1 MTCCFISR
9 LPNDKNSNQCSQ
21 RLVMEFV
28 LNVSSPAMF
37 VLWFSMVQ
45 NQVVVLCSVKCW
57 GMVWCC
63 KVWYFTTRYLGR
75 QGRLWWHVMACG
87 MVCYGLVWYGLVWYG
102 MVMLAGWL
110 WSDYVRPVPSLPSP
124 PPVPVTYVT
133 PEHNA
138 DSVTTKSTTR
148 AQVHHKATQVHH
160 QITTL
165 LRPSLP
171 SGSSATACSFSQRII
186 EFLRHDPMLHCRV

>member
-1 MTCCFISR
+1 
-9 LPNDKNSNQCSQ
+9 
-21 RLVMEFV
+21 
-28 LNVSSPAMF
+28 
-37 VLWFSMVQ
+37 
-45 NQVVVLCSVKCW
+45 
-57 GMVWCC
+57 MVWCC

-75 QGRLWWHVMACG
+75 QGRLW
-87 MVCYGLVWYGLVWYG
+87 CYGIWYGMICYGLVWYG

-171 SGSSATACSFSQRII
+171 STQAPLHVLFLKESLKSSFMIPCYIAAYKTSWYYVDGNDKMVANTC
-186 EFLRHDPMLHCRV
+186 

>member
-75 QGRLWWHVMACG
+75 QGRLW
-87 MVCYGLVWYGLVWYG
+87 CYGIWYG
-102 MVMLAGWL
+102 MV
-110 WSDYVRPVPSLPSP
+110 WSGMVWYGYVSRLVMVRLCPARAFITLPPARTCHLCHARAQRWFCYDQVHHQSTSP
-124 PPVPVTYVT
+124 PQGHTSPPLD
-133 PEHNA
+133 HN
-138 DSVTTKSTTR
+138 SVTTKST
-148 AQVHHKATQVHH
+148 
-160 QITTL
+160 ID
-165 LRPSLP
+165 
-171 SGSSATACSFSQRII
+171 SSATACSFSQRII
-186 EFLRHDPMLHCRV
+186 EILIHDPMLHCRV

>member
-1 MTCCFISR
+1 MRMCTLFITWAMTCCFISR

-75 QGRLWWHVMACG
+75 QGRLW
-87 MVCYGLVWYGLVWYG
+87 CYGIWYGMICYGLVWYG

-148 AQVHHKATQVHH
+148 AQVHQKATTRAQVHHKATTRAQFHHKATQVHH
-160 QITTL
+160 
-165 LRPSLP
+165 
-171 SGSSATACSFSQRII
+171 
-186 EFLRHDPMLHCRV
+186 